1 MCLSSYTQDFKHT
14 KIWMAFK
21 IIEIGYKEPSPPCPI
36 VVQATLACIWNIKFH
51 KHLQKLD
58 LQTLNHIGDDGETS

>member
-1 MCLSSYTQDFKHT
+1 LAS
-14 KIWMAFK
+14 K
-21 IIEIGYKEPSPPCPI
+21 IIEIGYKELLPPPTTA
-36 VVQATLACIWNIKFH
+36 VQATLCAYETKKFH

>member
-1 MCLSSYTQDFKHT
+1 MCFSFYTQDFKHT
-14 KIWMAFK
+14 EIWMASK
-21 IIEIGYKEPSPPCPI
+21 IIEIGYKEILPPPTI
-36 VVQATLACIWNIKFH
+36 VVQATLACIWNEKFY